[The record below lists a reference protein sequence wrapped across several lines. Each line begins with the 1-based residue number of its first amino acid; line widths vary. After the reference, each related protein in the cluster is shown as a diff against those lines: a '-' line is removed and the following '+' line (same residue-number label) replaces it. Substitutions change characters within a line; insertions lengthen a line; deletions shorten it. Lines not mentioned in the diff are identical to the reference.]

1 MNRVAI
7 FGAGGMG
14 TALAL
19 LASKKAESVALWCRE
34 GDQAER
40 IQSSREN
47 AKHLPGVRLPDAIE
61 ATADFARAVR
71 GAELLIVA
79 VPSAYL
85 RSTLASVSRLVP
97 RGVPCLSVVKGIENG
112 TFARPSRIITEIWGD
127 RPVAVLS
134 GPSHAEELARG
145 LPASVVVAGENDA
158 LNLAVRDLLNEGMFR
173 VYINDDPI
181 GVELA
186 GALKNIV
193 GIASGVCD
201 GLELGDNAKAALI
214 TRGLVEI
221 ARFAIALGGRSTTF
235 AGLAGIGDVV
245 TTCYS
250 GYGRNH
256 ALGVRIGRGETLDE
270 ALAASSGVAEGVPT
284 AKSVHAQAISLAI
297 DMPITAQL
305 HAVLFEGKSPVA
317 ALSDLMV
324 RLPKVEWC

>member
-1 MNRVAI
+1 MNRVGI
-7 FGAGGMG
+7 MGAGGMG

-19 LASKKAESVALWCRE
+19 LAAKKAGSVALWCRE
-34 GDQAER
+34 RDQAER
-40 IQSSREN
+40 IIASREN
-47 AKHLPGVRLPDAIE
+47 AKHLPGVRLAAAIE
-61 ATADFARAVR
+61 PTADFARAVR

-79 VPSAYL
+79 IPSAYL
-85 RSTLASVSRLVP
+85 RFTLSSAARFVP
-97 RGVPCLSVVKGIENG
+97 PGVPCLSVVKGIENV
-112 TFARPSRIITEIWGD
+112 TFARPSGIITEIWGD

-145 LPASVVVAGENDA
+145 LPASVVVAGNNEP
-158 LNLAVRDLLNEGMFR
+158 LNIAVRDLFNEGMFR
-173 VYINDDPI
+173 VYMNEDPI

-193 GIASGVCD
+193 GIAAGICD

-235 AGLAGIGDVV
+235 AGLAGVGDVV

-256 ALGVRIGRGETLDE
+256 ALGVRIGQGASLAE
-270 ALAASSGVAEGVPT
+270 ALAASTGVAEGVPT
-284 AKSVHAQAISLAI
+284 TKSVHAQAVSLLI